1 MSSAENLQLMI
12 IDNKHNSNAF
22 VNSLTMYATGSIVGA
37 SVSAIVYSSI
47 VASGE
52 ITGSLVSSGINA
64 SGAVV
69 GYGTELVAGT
79 VAGNSVR
86 ALASV
91 SGSVAKP
98 LISSSSRT
106 FAVGISL
113 IAGAISAIATSA
125 IMYGTKEAGTYIYS
139 KVEDYKHHIAE
150 KIQHPEE
157 VDEELEQLVLESSN
171 FED

>member
-1 MSSAENLQLMI
+1 MSSAENLQLLI
-12 IDNKHNSNAF
+12 VDNKHNNMLM
-22 VNSLTMYATGSIVGA
+22 NSLTMYATGSIVGA

-52 ITGSLVSSGINA
+52 ITGSLVSSGINV
-64 SGAVV
+64 SGSII

-86 ALASV
+86 ALANV
-91 SGSVAKP
+91 SGSIVKP
-98 LISSSSRT
+98 IISSSSRT
-106 FAVGISL
+106 FAVGISI

-125 IMYGTKEAGTYIYS
+125 LMYGTKEAGIYIYS
-139 KVEDYKHHIAE
+139 KVEDYKQHIAE
-150 KIQHPEE
+150 KIQHSEE
-157 VDEELEQLVLESSN
+157 VDEEVEQFVLEISN